1 MRSLPYSLELK
12 EVPALIVNI
21 AVLESGITMTGRSLA
36 IVSSTLNWYSAL
48 IQTSFHRYKL

>member
-1 MRSLPYSLELK
+1 MRSLLYSLELK
-12 EVPALIVNI
+12 EVPALIVSI
-21 AVLESGITMTGRSLA
+21 AVLENGITMTGRSLA